1 MKGYSVLCMIISLVT
16 YTLIII
22 QQEITLNYKVF
33 DVVIWHLMI
42 TNTDINKHN
51 AHEVWW
57 LS

>member
-1 MKGYSVLCMIISLVT
+1 MIISLVT